1 MQSPAPPAFISLPP
15 SLPPALPRWLHE
27 RQPVLLRSSMKK
39 SPEQQQQQ
47 QQQNSSG
54 ASVEQQQQQQQQR
67 RQSQSQS
74 QSQHRPP
81 RTWSPWGKMLQR
93 LAFFSAAL
101 PPGQDTHSADAV
113 WRPTPRVT
121 NYMSRSEALEHFLP
135 KSPNPNH
142 NVRLRSIA
150 STAHPA
156 ERSIA
161 APRTLP
167 ASDKPSPSTS
177 MGAHLG
183 CCRARTS
190 THEHM
195 STYSILF
202 WWHSTS
208 ALAQIRH

>member
-1 MQSPAPPAFISLPP
+1 
-15 SLPPALPRWLHE
+15 
-27 RQPVLLRSSMKK
+27 MKK
-39 SPEQQQQQ
+39 SAEQQQQQ
-47 QQQNSSG
+47 QQKKKNSSG
-54 ASVEQQQQQQQQR
+54 ASVEHQYIEQHQQQR
-67 RQSQSQS
+67 HSHS

-81 RTWSPWGKMLQR
+81 RTWSPRGKMLQR

-156 ERSIA
+156 ERFIA

-167 ASDKPSPSTS
+167 ASNKPSPSSS